1 MRLGWPGT
9 VFLLLL
15 TLAINAAATQRG
27 VRGQVFLPNGSPV
40 ERTTRFTLSYE
51 NGLRQEQYFTDS
63 HGRLAIQ
70 QDINTPY
77 TITIETDGESYD
89 TTRVTFYPPSSGNY
103 IIVNLRPLAAPR
115 PAAPGV
121 VDASRLDQSIAP
133 KAKEAYDSALSLL
146 QSQQYE
152 PAIQLL
158 TQAVALQPDYF
169 NAYNDLGVAYMKTNQ
184 LDRAAEALRRAIK
197 INDKVYLPQLNLG
210 VILNRQRKYKEA
222 AELLSK
228 VQRNH
233 PDIPSIHPPL
243 VEALIEAKLWTQAEN
258 ELRLA
263 AAVKGADV
271 VDLKIKQGVVMMRQE
286 KFAAAT
292 GVLREAVAAEPDN
305 ALAHLNLGA
314 ALHQTGD
321 LGGAETSLR
330 RAYELKGSSMAGA
343 QLLLGQ
349 VYHQKKDYPKA
360 VEAFE
365 TYLRDVPNAP
375 NRDQVNEA
383 IRRLKEALARK

>member
-1 MRLGWPGT
+1 LPGALF
-9 VFLLLL
+9 VLLLL
-15 TLAINAAATQRG
+15 AIGAAATQRG
-27 VRGQVFLPNGSPV
+27 VRGQIFLPNGSPA

-51 NGLRQEQYFTDS
+51 NGLRQEQYFSDS
-63 HGRLAIQ
+63 HGRIAIQ

-77 TITIETDGESYD
+77 TITVEGDGENYD

-103 IIVNLRPLAAPR
+103 IVVNLRPLAAPR
-115 PAAPGV
+115 PPVTGV
-121 VDASRLDQSIAP
+121 VDASRLEQSIAP
-133 KAKEAYDSALSLL
+133 KAREAYDSALPLL

-184 LDRAAEALRRAIK
+184 LDRAADALRHAIR

-210 VILNRQRKYKEA
+210 VTLNRQRKYKEA
-222 AELLSK
+222 AELLGRL
-228 VQRNH
+228 QRNH
-233 PDIPSIHPPL
+233 PEVPSIHGPL
-243 VEALIEAKLWTQAEN
+243 VEALIEAKMWTQAED

-263 AAVKGADV
+263 LAVKGADV
-271 VDLKIKQGVVMMRQE
+271 VDLKIKQGAVMMRQG
-286 KFAAAT
+286 KFAGAVT
-292 GVLREAVAAEPDN
+292 VLREAVAAEPDN
-305 ALAHLNLGA
+305 ALASLNLGA

-321 LGGAETSLR
+321 LAEAERSLR
-330 RAYELKGSSMAGA
+330 RAYELKGPGMAGA

-349 VYHQKKDYPKA
+349 IYHQKKDYPKA

-365 TYLRDVPNAP
+365 IYLRDLPTAP

-383 IRRLKEALARK
+383 IRRLKEALAGK